1 MDTQNIRSHL
11 LKGRLSKWTLTLSFL
26 IGRSCYTYIMDMQNG
41 RSIREGYG
49 MIPCTAGPAIS
60 FKCRRKRIGLP
71 PVSGISP
78 VPFHA
83 WRMRHRKKR
92 RRIPKEMRR
101 PEAFRGTLGSEDGAE
116 LRQKVPG
123 EETVLD
129 ALPER
134 TFAPTLCR
142 AYVSLM
148 PGAAQSSTTRCSLS
162 SRAAWR

>member
-11 LKGRLSKWTLTLSFL
+11 LRNRLSKWTLILSFL

-60 FKCRRKRIGLP
+60 FKRRRKRIGLP

-83 WRMRHRKKR
+83 
-92 RRIPKEMRR
+92 
-101 PEAFRGTLGSEDGAE
+101 
-116 LRQKVPG
+116 
-123 EETVLD
+123 
-129 ALPER
+129 
-134 TFAPTLCR
+134 
-142 AYVSLM
+142 
-148 PGAAQSSTTRCSLS
+148 
-162 SRAAWR
+162 

>member
-1 MDTQNIRSHL
+1 MSVDIHSFLSLWTHKMDTQNIRSHL
-11 LKGRLSKWTLTLSFL
+11 LKDRLSKWTLTLSFL

-60 FKCRRKRIGLP
+60 MSIAC

-129 ALPER
+129 ALPE
-134 TFAPTLCR
+134 
-142 AYVSLM
+142 
-148 PGAAQSSTTRCSLS
+148 
-162 SRAAWR
+162 